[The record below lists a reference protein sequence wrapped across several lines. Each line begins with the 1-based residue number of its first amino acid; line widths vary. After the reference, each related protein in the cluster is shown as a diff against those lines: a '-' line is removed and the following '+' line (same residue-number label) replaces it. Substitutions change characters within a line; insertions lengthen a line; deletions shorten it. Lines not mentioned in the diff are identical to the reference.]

1 VAHLLLSQNN
11 LGDKGLEKLA
21 NAIANSK
28 TLIRVDLSQNAFTP
42 RSAYSIAEIL
52 SQNESIIDLNLGSIQ
67 GSQRNRMGKDGGLAI
82 AYGLSLKS
90 CLVQF
95 LNLRSVT
102 LQNDE
107 AEVLAESLED
117 YLHLLHLDLSYN
129 RIEGARGGTAIA
141 RIIMRRVVSRGG
153 MQLQNL
159 NLAHNKLGN
168 SGFAA
173 IVHVLLHP
181 QSFLGRLNVSYNEI
195 SDVKLL
201 SHADSLYEYIF

>member
-1 VAHLLLSQNN
+1 
-11 LGDKGLEKLA
+11 
-21 NAIANSK
+21 
-28 TLIRVDLSQNAFTP
+28 
-42 RSAYSIAEIL
+42 
-52 SQNESIIDLNLGSIQ
+52 
-67 GSQRNRMGKDGGLAI
+67 
-82 AYGLSLKS
+82 
-90 CLVQF
+90 
-95 LNLRSVT
+95 
-102 LQNDE
+102 
-107 AEVLAESLED
+107 
-117 YLHLLHLDLSYN
+117 
-129 RIEGARGGTAIA
+129 
-141 RIIMRRVVSRGG
+141 